1 MKKFSFLLYLFII
14 GRDPQPLVDTLSA
27 SAVPKAEEGA
37 AAAATS
43 SAATQAGLFSSI
55 GGALYLKDLIKPIP
69 QHGKFVLLLKIGKS
83 D

>member
-1 MKKFSFLLYLFII
+1 MQFLLYLFII
-14 GRDPQPLVDTLSA
+14 RRDPQPLVDTLTA
-27 SAVPKAEEGA
+27 SAVPKAEEGAA

-69 QHGKFVLLLKIGKS
+69 QHGKFVLLLKIGQII
-83 D
+83 